1 MSGYLVVRTAF
12 IHAIF
17 LDPRTFILQ
26 KQGKGRWGWGEGVS
40 GHAHRYVLILPAKR
54 VFFFFGVKTSLG
66 EDSSLRPSTF
76 GGRKCLVEPPA

>member
-1 MSGYLVVRTAF
+1 MRL
-12 IHAIF
+12 
-17 LDPRTFILQ
+17 
-26 KQGKGRWGWGEGVS
+26 GVGVN

-76 GGRKCLVEPPA
+76 GGLKCLVEPSA

>member
-17 LDPRTFILQ
+17 LDPRTFISQ
-26 KQGKGRWGWGEGVS
+26 KQGEERWGWGVGGN

-76 GGRKCLVEPPA
+76 GGRKCSVELPA

>member
-1 MSGYLVVRTAF
+1 MRL
-12 IHAIF
+12 
-17 LDPRTFILQ
+17 
-26 KQGKGRWGWGEGVS
+26 GVGVN

-76 GGRKCLVEPPA
+76 GGRKCLVELPA

>member
-1 MSGYLVVRTAF
+1 MRGKRVVRTAS

-17 LDPRTFILQ
+17 LDPRTFISQ
-26 KQGKGRWGWGEGVS
+26 KQGEGRWGWGVWVN

-66 EDSSLRPSTF
+66 EDSS
-76 GGRKCLVEPPA
+76 

>member
-1 MSGYLVVRTAF
+1 MRGKRVVRTAS

-17 LDPRTFILQ
+17 LDPPTFISQ
-26 KQGKGRWGWGEGVS
+26 KQGEGRWGLEVGVN
-40 GHAHRYVLILPAKR
+40 GHAHRYVPILPAKR

-76 GGRKCLVEPPA
+76 GGRKCLVELPA